1 MFGSEAVQQKLIG
14 MLMRIFLHNCLFE
27 LAYCS
32 NSIGIIIDQEVL
44 AELVD
49 VLLEMTDSSHQV
61 CTHSLY
67 INFNEG
73 GEILNRANF
82 EDKKSLSCDCFIV
95 VFIIEMR
102 CIC

>member
-1 MFGSEAVQQKLIG
+1 MLGSEAVQQKLIR
-14 MLMRIFLHNCLFE
+14 MLMGIFLHNCLFE

-49 VLLEMTDSSHQV
+49 VLLEMVDSSDQV

-73 GEILNRANF
+73 GKILNRMNF
-82 EDKKSLSCDCFIV
+82 EDKKGNVVIV
-95 VFIIEMR
+95 LL
-102 CIC
+102 